1 MEIIKRD
8 GSREAFDFNKIE
20 RLNDYATR
28 GLNVDKALLKSQ
40 IKLLVYDGMSTR
52 EIFQAQISSADGLIS
67 EEHPDFTFVAA
78 RYLLAD
84 TLKRVTGS
92 SSYPSISSTV
102 VRGIEAGRYNPDLG
116 SGGKF
121 DHAALDAAIKPER
134 DFQFDYLGLQTVVD
148 RYLIRD
154 TNGALIELP
163 QHFFMRVAMGLSLNE
178 DNPTQRAIEFYDA
191 LSSFDGMSS
200 TPTLFNSA
208 TLHSQLSSC
217 FPPDTEVMT
226 SGGLR
231 RIADIEVDDLV
242 LTQGGSYERVL
253 ATRSKPAESGL
264 VKVWVRGVMNGA
276 EPVIEPTEDHL
287 LYAIKDEVPGWYR
300 ADQLAV
306 GDAVQIAFPTTERQI
321 TLSVIDSLRPGY
333 LVSEGRVYKAKNDTK
348 RGLIDE
354 PGVQTSPVINQVD
367 LNADFG
373 RFMGY
378 YLAEG
383 HVTGERIVGFTFN
396 TKETSYIADALA
408 LGESVFGLSGR
419 VRHNLDGSSNVS
431 FHSTIL
437 ANFILSLTGTHFD
450 RKVLP
455 ECFMSA
461 PNEFARG
468 LLVGV
473 MRGDGCAIEYGFN
486 LQMSNR
492 GLMMQLFQLLLKI
505 GYLPTIHAAHMGRLA
520 TAQPYTIT
528 LRYSDASD
536 LIEEVGKNTA
546 RITKRTSD
554 PRVAK
559 RRFFLDG
566 MAFYKV
572 YALESK
578 PFDGNVYDLQV
589 ENDPSFTA
597 GLIVAHNCYLNT
609 VNDQISA
616 DEDDVHRFASIYG
629 TIEESARLSKFAG
642 GIGTDWTRVRG
653 SGSHI
658 KSTNGQ
664 SSGVVPYLK
673 VYNDT
678 AVAVNQGGKRK
689 GSFAPYLEPWHP
701 DFWDFCELKKEFGD
715 DRLRAHDIFPAAWIS
730 DLFMERV
737 REKGI
742 WSEFQPNLYPELH
755 ELYGEEFKQRY
766 EQLEREGK
774 AFKQRPAVEVWKR
787 ILTNLFE
794 TGHPWVTFK
803 DECNRRSPQDHVG
816 VVHSSN
822 LCTEITLNTSDTETA
837 VCNLASVNLARHIKD
852 GKIDTQ
858 KLAKTVKTLMR
869 MLDNVIDLNYYPS
882 SRAKAS
888 NMKHRPV
895 GLGIMGETEA
905 SVACGIAFDSEEGV
919 QFSDEAM
926 ELVSYYA
933 INASMELSRERGAYQ
948 TFPGSKWSR
957 AILPI
962 HTARSKES
970 RLGEYVWD
978 SLAQQV
984 AVYGM
989 RNSNTMAI
997 APTATISTIT
1007 GTTPCNE
1014 PIFEISRGEKNMSGV
1029 FQVVDPCVRYG
1040 RPDLLKTA
1048 FEIDPIWVIRKGARR
1063 QKWLDQSQSLN
1074 IFVKAGTKGSQLA
1087 EIYMAAWE
1095 QGLKTT
1101 YYLRSQSK
1109 TKAVAP
1115 EVKQAVEAQGD
1126 LDKVVMGTNFCSIEN
1141 PSCEACQ

>member
-20 RLNDYATR
+20 RLNNYATR
-28 GLNVDKALLKSQ
+28 GLNVDKTLLKSQ

-52 EIFQAQISSADGLIS
+52 EIFQAQISAAAGLIS
-67 EEHPDFTFVAA
+67 VEHPDFTFVAA

-92 SSYPSISSTV
+92 SNYPSISSTV

-121 DHAALDAAIKPER
+121 DHAELDAAIKPER

-148 RYLIRD
+148 RYLTRD

-178 DNPTQRAIEFYDA
+178 DNPTARAIEFYDV

-217 FPPDTEVMT
+217 
-226 SGGLR
+226 
-231 RIADIEVDDLV
+231 
-242 LTQGGSYERVL
+242 
-253 ATRSKPAESGL
+253 
-264 VKVWVRGVMNGA
+264 
-276 EPVIEPTEDHL
+276 
-287 LYAIKDEVPGWYR
+287 
-300 ADQLAV
+300 
-306 GDAVQIAFPTTERQI
+306 
-321 TLSVIDSLRPGY
+321 
-333 LVSEGRVYKAKNDTK
+333 
-348 RGLIDE
+348 
-354 PGVQTSPVINQVD
+354 
-367 LNADFG
+367 
-373 RFMGY
+373 
-378 YLAEG
+378 
-383 HVTGERIVGFTFN
+383 
-396 TKETSYIADALA
+396 
-408 LGESVFGLSGR
+408 
-419 VRHNLDGSSNVS
+419 
-431 FHSTIL
+431 
-437 ANFILSLTGTHFD
+437 
-450 RKVLP
+450 
-455 ECFMSA
+455 
-461 PNEFARG
+461 
-468 LLVGV
+468 
-473 MRGDGCAIEYGFN
+473 
-486 LQMSNR
+486 
-492 GLMMQLFQLLLKI
+492 
-505 GYLPTIHAAHMGRLA
+505 
-520 TAQPYTIT
+520 
-528 LRYSDASD
+528 
-536 LIEEVGKNTA
+536 
-546 RITKRTSD
+546 
-554 PRVAK
+554 
-559 RRFFLDG
+559 
-566 MAFYKV
+566 
-572 YALESK
+572 
-578 PFDGNVYDLQV
+578 
-589 ENDPSFTA
+589 
-597 GLIVAHNCYLNT
+597 YLNT

-616 DEDDVHRFASIYG
+616 DEGDVHRFASIYG

-689 GSFAPYLEPWHP
+689 GSFAPYLEVWHP

-755 ELYGEEFKQRY
+755 ELHGKEFKLRY

-933 INASMELSRERGAYQ
+933 IDASMELARERGAYQ

-970 RLGEYVWD
+970 RLGEYAWD

-1014 PIFEISRGEKNMSGV
+1014 PIFEISRSEKNMSGV

-1087 EIYMAAWE
+1087 EIYMTAWE

-1109 TKAVAP
+1109 TKAAAP

-1126 LDKVVMGTNFCSIEN
+1126 LDKVVMGTNFCSIES
-1141 PSCEACQ
+1141 PDCQSCQ